1 MQKGMKRGDAD
12 GGGTAR
18 DREVMKR
25 RTEMNS
31 CPPTSVTRSAIGS
44 PTEDGALLVND
55 SAQRDEE

>member
-12 GGGTAR
+12 GEGTAR
-18 DREVMKR
+18 DREVMK

-31 CPPTSVTRSAIGS
+31 CPPTSVMRSAIGS

-55 SAQRDEE
+55 SAQRDEK